1 MTDLIDSQFFF
12 YFGGCKDT
20 CSLEGKLG
28 ETDNVLKSRDITL
41 PSKVHIVK
49 ARASLVAQQVKN
61 LPAIRETW
69 VQSLGWEDPLEK
81 EKATHSSILAWR
93 IP

>member
-28 ETDNVLKSRDITL
+28 ETDNVLKSSSHENIKM
-41 PSKVHIVK
+41 SK
-49 ARASLVAQQVKN
+49 
-61 LPAIRETW
+61 
-69 VQSLGWEDPLEK
+69 
-81 EKATHSSILAWR
+81 
-93 IP
+93 